1 MERQLRTSG
10 ADEGQQ
16 RGIIGF
22 FDSGIGGMSV
32 VREFRRLRPEAAVY
46 YIADWEHCP
55 YGNKPES
62 LIRERAHVL
71 TRRLLGQ
78 GCQVVVVACNT
89 ATAVAIDSL
98 RVTFEVPFVGMEP
111 AVKPAALHSKSGVV
125 GILATESTFQGRL
138 FKETSARFVGH
149 ARIITAV
156 GKGFVERVEAGDVDS
171 PQTEAIIREA
181 IRPLLDAGAD
191 HLVLGC
197 THYPFL
203 KTVIQKVAGPDVV
216 IVDPSLPVA
225 LRAADLL
232 DKALARIGEQP

>member
-1 MERQLRTSG
+1 MERQPRNSV
-10 ADEGQQ
+10 ADEGQI
-16 RGIIGF
+16 RGTIGF
-22 FDSGIGGMSV
+22 FDSGVGGISV

-55 YGNKPES
+55 YGGKPES
-62 LIRERAHVL
+62 LVRERAHAL
-71 TRRLLGQ
+71 TRLLLSQ

-98 RVTFEVPFVGMEP
+98 RSAFNVPFVGMEP

-125 GILATESTFQGRL
+125 GILATESTFHGRL
-138 FKETSARFVGH
+138 FKETSARFADR
-149 ARIITAV
+149 ARIVTAV
-156 GKGFVERVEAGDVDS
+156 GRGFVERVEAGDIDS
-171 PQTEAIIREA
+171 PQTEAVVREA
-181 IRPLLDAGAD
+181 IRPLLDAGSD

-203 KTVIQKVAGPDVV
+203 KAVIRKVAGPDIV

-225 LRAADLL
+225 LRAAELL
-232 DKALARIGEQP
+232 DKALATAGGRP